1 MLSRIAD
8 SLFWTNR
15 YMERADG
22 MLRCTL
28 TNYILMFDKG
38 VSNDLSWKHI
48 LEIFTECP
56 DTEIESIML
65 NTEASLFTLL
75 LDGENQNS
83 LKSIVSK
90 ARENAR
96 GIQDNITKE
105 VWEQVNGMYH
115 AVNAPQL
122 SDQLKGYEALETVN
136 TFCRESTLYNG
147 VTDTTMPRG
156 LGWSFMNLGRYIER
170 CFITIE
176 VAEKFFSFI
185 DFNLEDEKDILQW
198 RPLLLALSGYE
209 LHLKTYRSHSHNL
222 NALHQVVFNQNFTR
236 SVLYSLSRTS
246 KYLVDV
252 LKENNTS
259 NKEAII
265 KRFGRLLSRVEY
277 MDIDTLNKD
286 NLQDFFSEIK
296 SSLAE
301 FSNMIGQ
308 NFFSYV

>member
-22 MLRCTL
+22 MLRCTM

-38 VSNDLSWKHI
+38 VSNNLSWQHI
-48 LEIFTECP
+48 LEVFAEVEEDVIDDIKF
-56 DTEIESIML
+56 
-65 NTEASLFTLL
+65 NTESALNILL
-75 LDGENQNS
+75 LDPNNINS
-83 LKSIVSK
+83 LKNILGN

-105 VWEQVNGMYH
+105 VWEQINGMYH
-115 AVNAPQL
+115 SINTPQL
-122 SDQLKGYEALETVN
+122 VDKLKGYDALETVN
-136 TFCRESTLYNG
+136 TFCTESLLYNG

-185 DFNLEDEKDILQW
+185 DYNLSDEKDILQW
-198 RPLLLALSGYE
+198 RPMLLALSGYE
-209 LHLKTYRSHSHNL
+209 LHLKTYRSSSHNE
-222 NALHQVVFNQNFTR
+222 NALHQVIFNQNFTR
-236 SVLYSLSRTS
+236 SVFYSLNRIS

-252 LKENNTS
+252 LQENNTEH
-259 NKEAII
+259 KDAII
-265 KRFGRLLSRVEY
+265 KRFGRLISKVEY
-277 MDIDTLNKD
+277 MDLDTLNKD
-286 NLQDFFSEIK
+286 NLKDFFEELKI
-296 SSLAE
+296 SLGD
-301 FSNMIGQ
+301 FSDLIGLS
-308 NFFSYV
+308 FFSYS

>member
-22 MLRCTL
+22 MLRCTM

-38 VSNDLSWKHI
+38 VDNNLSWNHI
-48 LEIFTECP
+48 LEIFSDIEN
-56 DTEIESIML
+56 DEIEL
-65 NTEASLFTLL
+65 LKYKTEEALFKIL
-75 LDGENQNS
+75 LDASNVNS
-83 LKSIVSK
+83 LKCLLGK

-115 AVNAPQL
+115 SVNAPSLIDKL
-122 SDQLKGYEALETVN
+122 SGNDALETVN
-136 TFCRESTLYNG
+136 LFCRESVLYNG

-170 CFITIE
+170 CFITID
-176 VAEKFFSFI
+176 VVDKFFSFI
-185 DFNLEDEKDILQW
+185 DYDLSAEKDILQW
-198 RPLLLALSGYE
+198 RPMLLALSGYE
-209 LHLKTYRSHSHNL
+209 LHLKTYRSAGHNA
-222 NALHQVVFNQNFTR
+222 NALHQVVFNKDFTR

-252 LKENNTS
+252 LQENNTP
-259 NKEAII
+259 NKDAII
-265 KRFGRLLSRVEY
+265 RRFGRLLSKVEY
-277 MDIDTLNKD
+277 MDIESLNKD
-286 NLQDFFSEIK
+286 NLKDFFDDLRT
-296 SSLAE
+296 SLGE
-301 FSNMIGQ
+301 FSNLIGMS
-308 NFFSYV
+308 FFSYS

>member
-22 MLRCTL
+22 LLRCTM

-38 VSNDLSWKHI
+38 VTNNLSWQHI
-48 LEIFTECP
+48 LQIFS
-56 DTEIESIML
+56 DKDDAAINLIKF
-65 NTEASLFTLL
+65 NTEAALGELL
-75 LDGENQNS
+75 LNPLNPVS
-83 LKSIVSK
+83 LKNVLAK

-96 GIQDNITKE
+96 AIQDNITKE

-115 AVNAPQL
+115 SINAPQL
-122 SDQLKGYEALETVN
+122 EDKLKGYEALELVDN
-136 TFCRESTLYNG
+136 FSKESILYNG

-176 VAEKFFSFI
+176 VADKFFSFI
-185 DFNLEDEKDILQW
+185 DYKLDEEKDILQW
-198 RPLLLALSGYE
+198 RPMLLALSGYE
-209 LHLKTYRSHSHNL
+209 LHLKTYRSSAHNE
-222 NALHQVVFNQNFTR
+222 NALHQVVFNKEFTR

-252 LKENNTS
+252 LQENNTEH
-259 NKEAII
+259 KDAII
-265 KRFGRLLSRVEY
+265 KRFGRLLSKVEY
-277 MDIDTLNKD
+277 TDFDTLNRD
-286 NLQDFFSEIK
+286 NLQAFFEDIK
-296 SSLAE
+296 TELAA

-308 NFFSYV
+308 SFFSYV

>member
-22 MLRCTL
+22 MLRCTM

-38 VSNDLSWKHI
+38 VSNNLSWQHI
-48 LEIFTECP
+48 LEVFAEVDDDVIEDTKFKTE
-56 DTEIESIML
+56 TAL
-65 NTEASLFTLL
+65 NILL
-75 LDGENQNS
+75 LDPNNINS
-83 LKSIVSK
+83 LKNILGK

-105 VWEQVNGMYH
+105 VWEQINGMYH
-115 AVNAPQL
+115 AINSPQL
-122 SDQLKGYEALETVN
+122 VDKLKGYDALETVN
-136 TFCRESTLYNG
+136 TFCTESLLYNG

-185 DFNLEDEKDILQW
+185 DYNLSDEKDILQW
-198 RPLLLALSGYE
+198 RPMLLALSGYE
-209 LHLKTYRSHSHNL
+209 LHLKTYRSSSHNE
-222 NALHQVVFNQNFTR
+222 NALHQVIFNKNFTR
-236 SVLYSLSRTS
+236 SVLYSLNRIS

-252 LKENNTS
+252 LQENDTVH
-259 NKEAII
+259 KDAII
-265 KRFGRLLSRVEY
+265 KRFGRLLSKVEY
-277 MDIDTLNKD
+277 MDLETLNKD
-286 NLQDFFSEIK
+286 NLKDFFAELK
-296 SSLAE
+296 TSLGD
-301 FSNMIGQ
+301 FSDLIGLS
-308 NFFSYV
+308 FFSYS

>member
-22 MLRCTL
+22 MLRCTM

-38 VSNDLSWKHI
+38 VSNNLSWQHI
-48 LEIFTECP
+48 LEVFAEVEEE
-56 DTEIESIML
+56 EIEAIKF
-65 NTEASLFTLL
+65 NTEASLQKLL
-75 LDGENQNS
+75 LDGSNLNS
-83 LKSIVSK
+83 LKNVLGN

-115 AVNAPQL
+115 SINVPL
-122 SDQLKGYEALETVN
+122 LGDKLKGYDALETVN
-136 TFCRESTLYNG
+136 TFCKESIMYNG

-176 VAEKFFSFI
+176 VAEKFFSLI
-185 DFNLEDEKDILQW
+185 DFNLDHEKDILQW
-198 RPLLLALSGYE
+198 RPMLLALSGYE
-209 LHLKTYRSHSHNL
+209 LHLKTYRSGSHNM
-222 NALHQVVFNQNFTR
+222 NALHQVVFNKDFTR

-252 LKENNTS
+252 LQENNTEH
-259 NKEAII
+259 KDAII
-265 KRFGRLLSRVEY
+265 KRFGRLLSKVEY
-277 MDIDTLNKD
+277 MDFDTLNKD
-286 NLQDFFSEIK
+286 NLQDFFEDLK
-296 SSLAE
+296 TSLGD
-301 FSNMIGQ
+301 FSDLIGLS
-308 NFFSYV
+308 FFSYS

>member
-22 MLRCTL
+22 MLRCTM

-38 VSNDLSWKHI
+38 VSNNLSWKHI
-48 LEIFTECP
+48 LEVFAEV
-56 DTEIESIML
+56 DELAIEDIKYK
-65 NTEASLFTLL
+65 TEAALNILL
-75 LDGENQNS
+75 LDQANINS
-83 LKSIVSK
+83 LKNILGK

-105 VWEQVNGMYH
+105 VWEQINGMYH
-115 AVNAPQL
+115 SINTPQL
-122 SDQLKGYEALETVN
+122 IDKLKGYDALETVN
-136 TFCRESTLYNG
+136 TFCTESVLYNG

-185 DFNLEDEKDILQW
+185 DYNISDEKDILQW
-198 RPLLLALSGYE
+198 RPMLLALSGYE
-209 LHLKTYRSHSHNL
+209 LHLKTYRSSSHNE
-222 NALHQVVFNQNFTR
+222 NALHQVIFNKNFTR
-236 SVLYSLSRTS
+236 SVLYSLNRIS

-252 LKENNTS
+252 LQENDTEH
-259 NKEAII
+259 KDAII
-265 KRFGRLLSRVEY
+265 KRFGRLLSKVEY
-277 MDIDTLNKD
+277 MDLDTLNKD
-286 NLQDFFSEIK
+286 NLKDFFEELK
-296 SSLAE
+296 TSLGD
-301 FSNMIGQ
+301 FSDLIGLS
-308 NFFSYV
+308 FFSYS

>member
-22 MLRCTL
+22 MLRCTM

-38 VSNDLSWKHI
+38 VSNNLSWQHI
-48 LEIFTECP
+48 LEVFAEVEEDVIDDIKF
-56 DTEIESIML
+56 
-65 NTEASLFTLL
+65 NTESALNILL
-75 LDGENQNS
+75 LDPNNINS
-83 LKSIVSK
+83 LKNILGN

-105 VWEQVNGMYH
+105 VWEQINGMYH
-115 AVNAPQL
+115 SINTPQL
-122 SDQLKGYEALETVN
+122 VDKLKGYDALETVN
-136 TFCRESTLYNG
+136 TFCTESLLYNG

-185 DFNLEDEKDILQW
+185 DYNLSDEKDILQW
-198 RPLLLALSGYE
+198 RPMLLALSGYE
-209 LHLKTYRSHSHNL
+209 LHLKTYRSSSHNE
-222 NALHQVVFNQNFTR
+222 NALHQVIFNQNFTR
-236 SVLYSLSRTS
+236 SVLYSLNRIS

-252 LKENNTS
+252 LQENNTEH
-259 NKEAII
+259 KDAII
-265 KRFGRLLSRVEY
+265 KRFGRLISKVEY
-277 MDIDTLNKD
+277 MDLDTLNKD
-286 NLQDFFSEIK
+286 NLKDFFEELKI
-296 SSLAE
+296 SLGD
-301 FSNMIGQ
+301 FSDLIGLS
-308 NFFSYV
+308 FFSYS

>member
-22 MLRCTL
+22 MLRCTM

-38 VSNDLSWKHI
+38 VSNNLNWQHI
-48 LEIFTECP
+48 LEVFAEV
-56 DTEIESIML
+56 DEKVIEDIKF
-65 NTEASLFTLL
+65 NTEAALNILL
-75 LDGENQNS
+75 LDNPNINS
-83 LKSIVSK
+83 LKNILGK

-105 VWEQVNGMYH
+105 VWEQINGMYH
-115 AVNAPQL
+115 SINSSQL
-122 SDQLKGYEALETVN
+122 VDKLKGYDALETVN
-136 TFCRESTLYNG
+136 TFCKESLLYNG

-185 DFNLEDEKDILQW
+185 DYNLTEEKDILQW
-198 RPLLLALSGYE
+198 RPMLLALSGYE
-209 LHLKTYRSHSHNL
+209 LHLKTYRSSSHNE
-222 NALHQVVFNQNFTR
+222 NALHQVIFNKNFTR
-236 SVLYSLSRTS
+236 SVLYSLNRIS

-252 LKENNTS
+252 LQENDTEH
-259 NKEAII
+259 KDAII
-265 KRFGRLLSRVEY
+265 KRFGRLISKVEY
-277 MDIDTLNKD
+277 MDMDSLNKD
-286 NLQDFFSEIK
+286 NLKDFFEELK
-296 SSLAE
+296 TSLGD
-301 FSNMIGQ
+301 FSDLVGQ
-308 NFFSYV
+308 SFFSYS

>member
-22 MLRCTL
+22 MLRCTM

-38 VSNDLSWKHI
+38 VSNNLSWQHI
-48 LEIFTECP
+48 LEVFADAEAE
-56 DTEIESIML
+56 EIDAL
-65 NTEASLFTLL
+65 KYNTEAALYKLL
-75 LDGENQNS
+75 LDSTNTNS
-83 LKSIVSK
+83 LKNILGK

-115 AVNAPQL
+115 SINAPL
-122 SDQLKGYEALETVN
+122 LIDKLRGYDALETVN
-136 TFCRESTLYNG
+136 TFCSESIMYNG

-176 VAEKFFSFI
+176 VAEKFFSLI
-185 DFNLEDEKDILQW
+185 DFDLSNEKDILQW
-198 RPLLLALSGYE
+198 RPMLLALSGYE
-209 LHLKTYRSHSHNL
+209 LHLKTYRSTSHNE
-222 NALHQVVFNQNFTR
+222 NALHQVVFNKDFTR
-236 SVLYSLSRTS
+236 SVLYSLNRIS

-252 LKENNTS
+252 LQENNTEH
-259 NKEAII
+259 KEAII
-265 KRFGRLLSRVEY
+265 KRFGRLLSKVEY
-277 MDIDTLNKD
+277 MDFDTLNKD
-286 NLQDFFSEIK
+286 NLQDFFTELK
-296 SSLAE
+296 TSLGD
-301 FSNMIGQ
+301 FSNLIGLS
-308 NFFSYV
+308 FFSYS

>member
-22 MLRCTL
+22 LLRCTM

-38 VSNDLSWKHI
+38 VTNNLSWQHI
-48 LEIFTECP
+48 LQIFSNRDEAAIEAMKYN
-56 DTEIESIML
+56 TEIAL
-65 NTEASLFTLL
+65 TELLFNS
-75 LDGENQNS
+75 GNPGS
-83 LKSIVSK
+83 LKMVLSK

-96 GIQDNITKE
+96 AIQDNITKE

-115 AVNAPQL
+115 SINVPNL
-122 SDQLKGYEALETVN
+122 EDKLKGYEAHELVN
-136 TFCRESTLYNG
+136 NFSKESILYNG

-176 VAEKFFSFI
+176 VVDKFFSFI
-185 DFNLEDEKDILQW
+185 DYKLDEEKDILQW
-198 RPLLLALSGYE
+198 RPMLLALSGYE
-209 LHLKTYRSHSHNL
+209 LHLKTYRSSAHNE
-222 NALHQVVFNQNFTR
+222 NALHQVVFNKDFTR

-252 LKENNTS
+252 LQENNTED
-259 NKEAII
+259 KDAII
-265 KRFGRLLSRVEY
+265 KRFGRLLSKVEY
-277 MDIDTLNKD
+277 TDFNTLNKD
-286 NLQDFFSEIK
+286 NLQEFLADIK
-296 SSLAE
+296 TELGE
-301 FSNMIGQ
+301 FSNMIGLS
-308 NFFSYV
+308 FFSYV

>member
-22 MLRCTL
+22 MLRCTM

-38 VSNDLSWKHI
+38 VSNNLSWQHI
-48 LEIFTECP
+48 LEVFAEVDDDVIEDTKFKTE
-56 DTEIESIML
+56 TAL
-65 NTEASLFTLL
+65 NILL
-75 LDGENQNS
+75 LDPSNINS
-83 LKSIVSK
+83 LKNILGK

-105 VWEQVNGMYH
+105 VWEQINGMYH
-115 AVNAPQL
+115 SINSPQL
-122 SDQLKGYEALETVN
+122 VDKLKGYDALETVN
-136 TFCRESTLYNG
+136 TFCTESLLYNG

-185 DFNLEDEKDILQW
+185 DYNLSDEKDILQW
-198 RPLLLALSGYE
+198 RPMLLALSGYE
-209 LHLKTYRSHSHNL
+209 LHLKTYRSSSHNE
-222 NALHQVVFNQNFTR
+222 NALHQVIFNKNFTR
-236 SVLYSLSRTS
+236 SVLYSLNRIS

-252 LKENNTS
+252 LQENDTVH
-259 NKEAII
+259 KDAII
-265 KRFGRLLSRVEY
+265 KRFGRLLSKVEY
-277 MDIDTLNKD
+277 MDLETLNKD
-286 NLQDFFSEIK
+286 NLKDFFAELK
-296 SSLAE
+296 TSLGD
-301 FSNMIGQ
+301 FSDLIGLS
-308 NFFSYV
+308 FFSYS

>member
-1 MLSRIAD
+1 M
-8 SLFWTNR
+8 FWTNR

>member
-22 MLRCTL
+22 MLRCTM

-38 VSNDLSWKHI
+38 VSNNLSWQHI
-48 LEIFTECP
+48 LEVFAEVE
-56 DTEIESIML
+56 DDEIETIKF
-65 NTEASLFTLL
+65 NTEASLQKIL
-75 LDGENQNS
+75 LDTTNINS
-83 LKSIVSK
+83 LKKVLGN

-115 AVNAPQL
+115 SINAPQL
-122 SDQLKGYEALETVN
+122 VDKLKGYDALETVN
-136 TFCRESTLYNG
+136 MFCKESIMYNG

-185 DFNLEDEKDILQW
+185 DFKLDEEKDILQW
-198 RPLLLALSGYE
+198 RPMLLALSGYE
-209 LHLKTYRSHSHNL
+209 LHMKTYRSTRHNE
-222 NALHQVVFNQNFTR
+222 NALHQVIFNKDFTR
-236 SVLYSLSRTS
+236 SVLYSLSRIS

-252 LKENNTS
+252 LQENNTEH
-259 NKEAII
+259 KDAII
-265 KRFGRLLSRVEY
+265 KRFGRLLSKVEY
-277 MDIDTLNKD
+277 MDLETLNRH
-286 NLQDFFSEIK
+286 NLQEFFEELKTSLGDFSD
-296 SSLAE
+296 L
-301 FSNMIGQ
+301 IGLS
-308 NFFSYV
+308 FFSYS

>member
-22 MLRCTL
+22 MLRCTM

-38 VSNDLSWKHI
+38 VSNNLSWQHI
-48 LEIFTECP
+48 LEVFAEVDDDVIEDTKFKTE
-56 DTEIESIML
+56 TAL
-65 NTEASLFTLL
+65 NILL
-75 LDGENQNS
+75 LDPNNINS
-83 LKSIVSK
+83 LKNILGK

-105 VWEQVNGMYH
+105 VWEQINGMYH
-115 AVNAPQL
+115 AINSPQL
-122 SDQLKGYEALETVN
+122 VDKLKGYDALETVN
-136 TFCRESTLYNG
+136 TFCTESLLYNG

-185 DFNLEDEKDILQW
+185 DYNLSDEKDILQW
-198 RPLLLALSGYE
+198 RPMLLALSGYE
-209 LHLKTYRSHSHNL
+209 LHLKTYRSSSHNE
-222 NALHQVVFNQNFTR
+222 NALHQVIFNKNFTR
-236 SVLYSLSRTS
+236 SVLYSLNRIS

-252 LKENNTS
+252 LQENDTVH
-259 NKEAII
+259 KDAII
-265 KRFGRLLSRVEY
+265 KRFGRLLSKVEY
-277 MDIDTLNKD
+277 MDLETLNKD
-286 NLQDFFSEIK
+286 NLKDFFAELK
-296 SSLAE
+296 TSLGD
-301 FSNMIGQ
+301 FIDLIGLS
-308 NFFSYV
+308 FFSYS

>member
-22 MLRCTL
+22 LLRCTM

-38 VSNDLSWKHI
+38 VTNNLSWQHI
-48 LEIFTECP
+48 LQIFSDKDEAAI
-56 DTEIESIML
+56 DLMKF
-65 NTEASLFTLL
+65 NTEAALSELL
-75 LDGENQNS
+75 LNPQNPVS
-83 LKSIVSK
+83 LKNVLAK

-96 GIQDNITKE
+96 AIQDNITKE

-115 AVNAPQL
+115 SINAPL
-122 SDQLKGYEALETVN
+122 LEDKLKGYEALELVDN
-136 TFCRESTLYNG
+136 FSKESILYNG

-176 VAEKFFSFI
+176 VADKFFSFI
-185 DFNLEDEKDILQW
+185 DYKLDEEKDILQW
-198 RPLLLALSGYE
+198 RPMLLALSGYE
-209 LHLKTYRSHSHNL
+209 LHLKTYRSSAYNE
-222 NALHQVVFNQNFTR
+222 NALHQVMFNKEFTR

-252 LKENNTS
+252 LQENNTEH
-259 NKEAII
+259 KDAII
-265 KRFGRLLSRVEY
+265 KRFGRLLSKVEY
-277 MDIDTLNKD
+277 TDFDTLNRD
-286 NLQDFFSEIK
+286 NLQAFFEDIK
-296 SSLAE
+296 TELAA

-308 NFFSYV
+308 SFFSYV

>member
-22 MLRCTL
+22 MLRCTM

-38 VSNDLSWKHI
+38 VTNNLSWEHI
-48 LEIFTECP
+48 LDVFADYKEEELVDLKF
-56 DTEIESIML
+56 
-65 NTEASLFTLL
+65 NTEAALYRILL
-75 LDGENQNS
+75 EPTNSNS
-83 LKSIVSK
+83 LKRVLGM

-115 AVNAPQL
+115 SINSPQL
-122 SDQLKGYEALETVN
+122 IDQLKGYDALKTVD
-136 TFCRESTLYNG
+136 TFCKESTLYNG

-185 DFNLEDEKDILQW
+185 DFNLSDERDILQW
-198 RPLLLALSGYE
+198 RPMLLALSGYE
-209 LHLKTYRSHSHNL
+209 LHLKTYRSTAYNE
-222 NALHQVVFNQNFTR
+222 NALHQVVFNKDFTR
-236 SVLYSLSRTS
+236 SVLYSLNRIS

-252 LKENNTS
+252 LQENNTEH
-259 NKEAII
+259 KDAII
-265 KRFGRLLSRVEY
+265 KRFGRLLSKVEY
-277 MDIDTLNKD
+277 MDFDTLNKD
-286 NLQDFFSEIK
+286 NLEGFFKELK
-296 SSLAE
+296 TSLGD
-301 FSNMIGQ
+301 FSNLIGLS
-308 NFFSYV
+308 FFSYS

>member
-22 MLRCTL
+22 MLRCTM

-38 VSNDLSWKHI
+38 VDNSLSWEHI
-48 LEIFTECP
+48 LEVFT
-56 DTEIESIML
+56 DASNDEITSL
-65 NTEASLFTLL
+65 KYNTEAALQKLL
-75 LDGENQNS
+75 LDSNNVNS
-83 LKSIVSK
+83 LKITLSK

-115 AVNAPQL
+115 SINSPQL
-122 SDQLKGYEALETVN
+122 VDKLRGYEALATVD

-176 VAEKFFSFI
+176 VVDKFFSFI
-185 DFNLEDEKDILQW
+185 DYKLSDEKDILQW
-198 RPLLLALSGYE
+198 RPMLLALSGYE
-209 LHLKTYRSHSHNL
+209 LHLKTYRSNSHNL
-222 NALHQVVFNQNFTR
+222 NALDQVVFNQNFTR
-236 SVLYSLSRTS
+236 SVLYSLKRIS

-252 LKENNTS
+252 LQENNTEH
-259 NKEAII
+259 KETII
-265 KRFGRLLSRVEY
+265 KQFGRLLSKVEY
-277 MDIDTLNKD
+277 MDITTLNDD
-286 NLQDFFSEIK
+286 NLKEFFEEIR
-296 SSLAE
+296 LALAD
-301 FSNMIGQ
+301 FSNLIGQ
-308 NFFSYV
+308 IFFSYA

>member
-22 MLRCTL
+22 MLRCTM

-38 VSNDLSWKHI
+38 VSNNLNWQHI
-48 LEIFTECP
+48 LEVFAEV
-56 DTEIESIML
+56 DEKVIEDIKF
-65 NTEASLFTLL
+65 NTEAALNILL
-75 LDGENQNS
+75 LDNANINS
-83 LKSIVSK
+83 LKNILGK

-105 VWEQVNGMYH
+105 VWEQINGMYH
-115 AVNAPQL
+115 SINSSQL
-122 SDQLKGYEALETVN
+122 MDKLKGYDALETVN
-136 TFCRESTLYNG
+136 TFCTESLLYNG

-185 DFNLEDEKDILQW
+185 DYNLTEEKDILQW
-198 RPLLLALSGYE
+198 RPMLLALSGYE
-209 LHLKTYRSHSHNL
+209 LHLKTYRSSSHNE
-222 NALHQVVFNQNFTR
+222 NALHQVIFNKNFTR
-236 SVLYSLSRTS
+236 SVLYSLNRIS

-252 LKENNTS
+252 LLENDTEH
-259 NKEAII
+259 KDAII
-265 KRFGRLLSRVEY
+265 KRFGRLISKVEY
-277 MDIDTLNKD
+277 MDMDSLNKD
-286 NLQDFFSEIK
+286 NLKDFFEELK
-296 SSLAE
+296 TSLGD
-301 FSNMIGQ
+301 FSDLVGQ
-308 NFFSYV
+308 SFFSYS

>member
-22 MLRCTL
+22 MLRCTM

-38 VSNDLSWKHI
+38 VNNNLSWKHV
-48 LEIFTECP
+48 LEVFAEAE
-56 DTEIESIML
+56 DDEIDSMKF
-65 NTEASLFTLL
+65 NTEAALYKLL
-75 LDGENQNS
+75 LDGGNLNS
-83 LKSIVSK
+83 LKNVLGK

-115 AVNAPQL
+115 SINAPL
-122 SDQLKGYEALETVN
+122 LIDKLKGYDALETVN
-136 TFCRESTLYNG
+136 TFCKESIMYNG

-176 VAEKFFSFI
+176 VAEKFFSLI
-185 DFNLEDEKDILQW
+185 DFNLDDEKDILQW
-198 RPLLLALSGYE
+198 RPMLLALSGYE
-209 LHLKTYRSHSHNL
+209 LHLKTYRSGSHNI
-222 NALHQVVFNQNFTR
+222 NALHQVVFNKDFTR

-252 LKENNTS
+252 LQENNTEH
-259 NKEAII
+259 KDAII
-265 KRFGRLLSRVEY
+265 KRFGRLLSKVEY
-277 MDIDTLNKD
+277 MDLDTLNKD
-286 NLQDFFSEIK
+286 NLQDFFVELK
-296 SSLAE
+296 TSLAD
-301 FSNMIGQ
+301 FSNLIGLS
-308 NFFSYV
+308 FFSYS

>member
-22 MLRCTL
+22 LLRCTM

-38 VSNDLSWKHI
+38 VTNNLSWQHI
-48 LEIFTECP
+48 LQIFSDKDDAT
-56 DTEIESIML
+56 IELMKF
-65 NTEASLFTLL
+65 NTEAALSELL
-75 LDGENQNS
+75 LNPLNPVS
-83 LKSIVSK
+83 LKNVLAK

-96 GIQDNITKE
+96 AIQDNITKE

-115 AVNAPQL
+115 AINTPQL
-122 SDQLKGYEALETVN
+122 EDKLKGYEALELVDN
-136 TFCRESTLYNG
+136 FSKESILYNG

-176 VAEKFFSFI
+176 VADKFFGFI
-185 DFNLEDEKDILQW
+185 DYKLDEEKDILQW
-198 RPLLLALSGYE
+198 RPMLLALSGYE
-209 LHLKTYRSHSHNL
+209 LHLKTYRSTAHNE
-222 NALHQVVFNQNFTR
+222 NALHQVVFNKNFTR

-252 LKENNTS
+252 LQENNTEH
-259 NKEAII
+259 KDAII
-265 KRFGRLLSRVEY
+265 KRFGRLLSKVEY
-277 MDIDTLNKD
+277 TDFEMLNRD
-286 NLQDFFSEIK
+286 NLQAFFEEIK
-296 SSLAE
+296 TELAA

-308 NFFSYV
+308 SFFSYV